1 MKIPLNSQEALKD
14 KKDIES
20 WIDQADPSL
29 TVHELPKDP
38 KISFRKNVLNK
49 NNKNSE
55 KDVRIYIILKLNCLT
70 FKCMEYYIILNNG

>member
-1 MKIPLNSQEALKD
+1 MIFQTKTKRMKIPLNSQDALKD

-49 NNKNSE
+49 NDKNSE
-55 KDVRIYIILKLNCLT
+55 KDVRTYII
-70 FKCMEYYIILNNG
+70 